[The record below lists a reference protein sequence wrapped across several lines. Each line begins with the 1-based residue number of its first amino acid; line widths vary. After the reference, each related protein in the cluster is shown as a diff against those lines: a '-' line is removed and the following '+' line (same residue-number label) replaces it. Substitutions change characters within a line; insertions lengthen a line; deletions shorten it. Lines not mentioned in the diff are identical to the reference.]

1 MEIINYLKKNQIS
14 LIILLLSLLLILPK
28 WILSFTFFDEN
39 ITLRIINDTS
49 DAAYYPLINSF
60 SDFNLSNSY
69 DDNLNNLKLISYPF
83 IGLAINSFF
92 WINIWILFISKRP
105 YGYDVKIR
113 YECI

>member
-1 MEIINYLKKNQIS
+1 MEIISYLKKNQIT

-28 WILSFTFFDEN
+28 WILSFIFFDEN

-92 WINIWILFISKRP
+92 LNS
-105 YGYDVKIR
+105 
-113 YECI
+113 

>member
-1 MEIINYLKKNQIS
+1 MQIINYLKKNQIS

-28 WILSFTFFDEN
+28 WVLSFTFFDEN

-69 DDNLNNLKLISYPF
+69 DDNLNNLKLICFKLLIYL
-83 IGLAINSFF
+83 LATLCQSPLATLNQTHLS
-92 WINIWILFISKRP
+92 RP
-105 YGYDVKIR
+105 
-113 YECI
+113 